1 MSEIFLSIQGEAAD
15 IGRPSVFIRLSGCP
29 LRCRWCDTAYAFH
42 DGKSYRLEDI
52 EERVAAYGVQPVCLT
67 GGEPL
72 AQKSCRELAARLATG
87 GYAVSIETSGTL
99 DIGGLDPR
107 VRIVMDVKAPG
118 SGESRRNRIE
128 NIGHLR
134 GQDQV
139 KFVLADRTDY
149 EWSRAFLREHV
160 PGLRAEILFSPV
172 AGDLSPRTLA
182 EWILEDRLPVRLQ
195 IQLHKLLWGN
205 VPGR

>member
-1 MSEIFLSIQGEAAD
+1 M
-15 IGRPSVFIRLSGCP
+15 GRPSVFVRLSGCP

-42 DGKSYRLEDI
+42 DGQSYRLEDI
-52 EERVAAYGVQPVCLT
+52 EERVAAYGVQLVCLT

-72 AQKSCRELAARLATG
+72 AQKSCRELVARLATR
-87 GYAVSIETSGTL
+87 GYTVSIETSGAL

-134 GQDQV
+134 EQDQV

-149 EWSRAFLREHV
+149 EWSRSFLREHT
-160 PGLRAEILFSPV
+160 PGLRAEVLFSPV
-172 AGDLSPRTLA
+172 AGELSPRALA
-182 EWILEDRLPVRLQ
+182 EWVIEDRLPVRVQ

-205 VPGR
+205 VPGH